1 MNAAF
6 RVRAQLLARI
16 YGVAPLKCSGCGG
29 RVRLVGFI
37 TEPATVR
44 QILEH
49 VGEPAIAPAIA
60 PARSPPVAVNGQQL
74 IAPEAV
80 EAIPELE
87 FDQTANLAAEAEHDR
102 LVADAGADA
111 EPIPDLEFDQ
121 TLGC

>member
-1 MNAAF
+1 M
-6 RVRAQLLARI
+6 RV
-16 YGVAPLKCSGCGG
+16 
-29 RVRLVGFI
+29 VGFI

-49 VGEPAIAPAIA
+49 VGEPTSAPAIA
-60 PARSPPVAVNGQQL
+60 LARSPSVEVNGQQL

-80 EAIPELE
+80 EAIPKLE
-87 FDQTANLAAEAEHDR
+87 FDRTANLAAEAEHDR

-121 TLGC
+121 TLGW